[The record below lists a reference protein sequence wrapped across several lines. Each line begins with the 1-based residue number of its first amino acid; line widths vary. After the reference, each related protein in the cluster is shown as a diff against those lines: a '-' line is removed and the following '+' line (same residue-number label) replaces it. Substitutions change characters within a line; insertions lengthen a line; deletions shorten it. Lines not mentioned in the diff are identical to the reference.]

1 MIFGRVQR
9 RSFMWIGGSGSCVL
23 PRYGTHAVPHMP
35 AIAMAFGC
43 NHLMSLAFEVDREYT
58 AEVAAELAK
67 PAAEWEPLPL
77 LTLTAE
83 DRAMDAA
90 MYVVKYTSK
99 PIKPGQ
105 AQHLLRMLDLMQSYM
120 LQPVRQEEDAP
131 TSGIGNVMVVLNR
144 LGSSIAV
151 GMSMVAF
158 KLAGLMTFTSTA
170 ITVPLP
176 VSAFAALALASTE
189 NALDDDD
196 AEEGNTTT
204 LLVEGATANT
214 FHAVTQIDH
223 YQLRGDVLCTL
234 AMSPYMLFSL
244 YELRRLPP
252 SAFKPPRRQR
262 AAGARRRL
270 QLEPSSDD
278 DTGTDSDG
286 EAAAQQPPDRTPAST
301 TCMGPTALARRV
313 PFDKAHPLAKTHM
326 LVRRKHPV
334 YIRLLGAL
342 PPRPPID
349 ALEGAAARKYYAFVL
364 GTFKSYRSTPVPA
377 NMTLRE
383 AYEDWHGRILD
394 TGDPEYARLVR
405 HILDNIEAHH
415 ASATRRRAEADRL
428 RRAAKARRQAAA
440 GADAN
445 SDSGASD
452 VEAADGGNE
461 FEDDEAIFAAA
472 AAGSDTEDAA
482 DADQAADDER
492 PRVRDSAARLSQY
505 DLSAVAPQQLY
516 IGQTVEDMYAMAS
529 AAAMPPVD
537 TAPADISGPHASTAN
552 ARPARASDI
561 AELKRAVRKVKAY
574 SALDAG
580 LPYGYS
586 TGAPIARDPKLRFQ
600 RDADGQGM
608 GPTYAIL
615 SRPSADGTQLQEE
628 RLTPGSLL
636 PYIPMSPAPTIACT
650 VQAFNL
656 SERQAVVFVI
666 YMSYF
671 DSVVAGRPTPGQ
683 PPRML
688 VIGGPGMGKS
698 LLVHAM
704 LWYTFQHGRPT
715 WLATASFAWTAALA
729 FTTPVHRSLSTHTMF
744 QINVTPQHTL
754 RKNGAVK
761 VTRPHE
767 LQPLGAR

>member
-67 PAAEWEPLPL
+67 PAAEREPLPL

-270 QLEPSSDD
+270 QRLQPSSHL
-278 DTGTDSDG
+278 TGRLQAPLAWALRPWLGVFRSTRHTRW
-286 EAAAQQPPDRTPAST
+286 PRRTCWCAAST
-301 TCMGPTALARRV
+301 PSTSGCWAR
-313 PFDKAHPLAKTHM
+313 FPLGRPSM
-326 LVRRKHPV
+326 RWR
-334 YIRLLGAL
+334 GQL
-342 PPRPPID
+342 P
-349 ALEGAAARKYYAFVL
+349 G
-364 GTFKSYRSTPVPA
+364 ST
-377 NMTLRE
+377 T
-383 AYEDWHGRILD
+383 
-394 TGDPEYARLVR
+394 
-405 HILDNIEAHH
+405 
-415 ASATRRRAEADRL
+415 
-428 RRAAKARRQAAA
+428 
-440 GADAN
+440 
-445 SDSGASD
+445 
-452 VEAADGGNE
+452 
-461 FEDDEAIFAAA
+461 
-472 AAGSDTEDAA
+472 
-482 DADQAADDER
+482 
-492 PRVRDSAARLSQY
+492 RLSWVH
-505 DLSAVAPQQLY
+505 S
-516 IGQTVEDMYAMAS
+516 
-529 AAAMPPVD
+529 
-537 TAPADISGPHASTAN
+537 
-552 ARPARASDI
+552 
-561 AELKRAVRKVKAY
+561 
-574 SALDAG
+574 
-580 LPYGYS
+580 
-586 TGAPIARDPKLRFQ
+586 
-600 RDADGQGM
+600 
-608 GPTYAIL
+608 
-615 SRPSADGTQLQEE
+615 SRTD
-628 RLTPGSLL
+628 
-636 PYIPMSPAPTIACT
+636 
-650 VQAFNL
+650 
-656 SERQAVVFVI
+656 
-666 YMSYF
+666 
-671 DSVVAGRPTPGQ
+671 
-683 PPRML
+683 
-688 VIGGPGMGKS
+688 
-698 LLVHAM
+698 
-704 LWYTFQHGRPT
+704 
-715 WLATASFAWTAALA
+715 
-729 FTTPVHRSLSTHTMF
+729 
-744 QINVTPQHTL
+744 
-754 RKNGAVK
+754 
-761 VTRPHE
+761 
-767 LQPLGAR
+767 